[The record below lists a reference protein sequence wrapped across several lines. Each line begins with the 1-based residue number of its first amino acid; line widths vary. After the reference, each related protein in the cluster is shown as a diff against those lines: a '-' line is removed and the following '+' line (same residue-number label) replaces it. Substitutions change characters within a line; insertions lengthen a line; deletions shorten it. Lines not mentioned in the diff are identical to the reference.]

1 MKTVKKKTVRQ
12 GTRRMINAQAVT
24 PYGLLTYRGG
34 ETAFFLLRP
43 TCISVLPEDA
53 LAARVGALVTLFKSQ
68 PELEILCLN
77 SRESFANNT
86 RYLEARIGE
95 EENPYIADLLEKD
108 KAHLGSVQLQTATAR
123 EFVLA
128 VRLEAVRE
136 KEKYPYLARVEKLIR
151 DQGFDVRRAD
161 LDDVKRLMA
170 VYFVQDFTS
179 EHYDDFDGQRW
190 VEWTGV
196 QADRKAPDS
205 ASQEAA
211 VKEFLDL
218 AAPSVLRF
226 ETDRFIC
233 GNTYRCVWA
242 VRGYPASTTEQ
253 ALLHRLGEK
262 AGVSVHIY
270 TRRVTPAE
278 EKKILQNA
286 DKANRLKAGNTGN
299 VQDVVEAESN
309 LQDMAAMLTLAHRN
323 QEPFLHTAVFIEMIA
338 NDPEHLRM
346 LQSEVEAE
354 LNCCKI
360 SADHLLLRQKQGFQS
375 VMPSGWNAFG
385 TQYERVLPA
394 SSAAN
399 LYPMCYSGKTDPRGF
414 LLGRDKYGSN
424 VIIDFDRR
432 TGGRTN
438 SSVLILG
445 NSGQGKSHLL
455 RLLVINALEAG
466 KKVLLLDAEDEYR
479 ELTRNLG
486 GMYVDCSGEKAM
498 INPLEPKRWDADGTG
513 TVLAQHISFLRDWL
527 GSYKPLTDAQ
537 ADTVEILLEQL
548 YRERGITKETD
559 MSVLRHE
566 DFPLLCELYALLER
580 QAGGS
585 GVFTDE
591 TLRELRLHLHSLCV
605 GPDSLYFNGHTNI
618 GSGRFVTFGVK
629 SLLEAGQNL
638 RDAMLF
644 NIFSYMNNELLCAGN
659 TVAAID
665 ELYLYLNNK
674 TAIGYIRAC
683 MKRARKKESSLLLA
697 SQNVEDFLL
706 PEAAELTKPLFSIP
720 AYQFLFHPGTVDGG
734 KYREALQLEECEYGV
749 VRSCARG
756 NCLFKCGDERYNLLV
771 KTPPHKLRCYGT
783 AGGR

>member
-1 MKTVKKKTVRQ
+1 M
-12 GTRRMINAQAVT
+12 
-24 PYGLLTYRGG
+24 
-34 ETAFFLLRP
+34 
-43 TCISVLPEDA
+43 
-53 LAARVGALVTLFKSQ
+53 
-68 PELEILCLN
+68 
-77 SRESFANNT
+77 
-86 RYLEARIGE
+86 
-95 EENPYIADLLEKD
+95 
-108 KAHLGSVQLQTATAR
+108 
-123 EFVLA
+123 
-128 VRLEAVRE
+128 
-136 KEKYPYLARVEKLIR
+136 
-151 DQGFDVRRAD
+151 
-161 LDDVKRLMA
+161 
-170 VYFVQDFTS
+170 
-179 EHYDDFDGQRW
+179 
-190 VEWTGV
+190 
-196 QADRKAPDS
+196 
-205 ASQEAA
+205 
-211 VKEFLDL
+211 
-218 AAPSVLRF
+218 
-226 ETDRFIC
+226 
-233 GNTYRCVWA
+233 
-242 VRGYPASTTEQ
+242 
-253 ALLHRLGEK
+253 
-262 AGVSVHIY
+262 
-270 TRRVTPAE
+270 
-278 EKKILQNA
+278 QNA

-486 GMYVDCSGEKAM
+486 GMYVDCSGGKAM

-527 GSYKPLTDAQ
+527 RSYKPLTDAQ

-665 ELYLYLNNK
+665 ELYLYLNNR

-734 KYREALQLEECEYGV
+734 NTTGLRAGRPPASFPPNRRIDRIRTGRRYRLRQNQQECSAPGIRTLRKIGF
-749 VRSCARG
+749 RSDKR
-756 NCLFKCGDERYNLLV
+756 CLG
-771 KTPPHKLRCYGT
+771 KTK
-783 AGGR
+783 

>member
-1 MKTVKKKTVRQ
+1 MNYGSDPADQIVRISLE
-12 GTRRMINAQAVT
+12 GTEM
-24 PYGLLTYRGG
+24 
-34 ETAFFLLRP
+34 
-43 TCISVLPEDA
+43 VLKLSG
-53 LAARVGALVTLFKSQ
+53 LAAKNFALFVYAV
-68 PELEILCLN
+68 LN
-77 SRESFANNT
+77 DQQKVRGKTKLVRMLKERRCALPGFVDSKK
-86 RYLEARIGE
+86 E
-95 EENPYIADLLEKD
+95 EKTERNAG
-108 KAHLGSVQLQTATAR
+108 HLVVSHSGGGMQMCIR
-123 EFVLA
+123 D
-128 VRLEAVRE
+128 RLEAVRE

-399 LYPMCYSGKTDPRGF
+399 LYPMCYSGKTDSCGF

-445 NSGQGKSHLL
+445 NRGQGKSHLL

-466 KKVLLLDAEDEYR
+466 KKVCR
-479 ELTRNLG
+479 
-486 GMYVDCSGEKAM
+486 
-498 INPLEPKRWDADGTG
+498 
-513 TVLAQHISFLRDWL
+513 
-527 GSYKPLTDAQ
+527 
-537 ADTVEILLEQL
+537 L
-548 YRERGITKETD
+548 YTSR
-559 MSVLRHE
+559 
-566 DFPLLCELYALLER
+566 
-580 QAGGS
+580 
-585 GVFTDE
+585 
-591 TLRELRLHLHSLCV
+591 CV
-605 GPDSLYFNGHTNI
+605 
-618 GSGRFVTFGVK
+618 
-629 SLLEAGQNL
+629 
-638 RDAMLF
+638 
-644 NIFSYMNNELLCAGN
+644 
-659 TVAAID
+659 
-665 ELYLYLNNK
+665 
-674 TAIGYIRAC
+674 
-683 MKRARKKESSLLLA
+683 
-697 SQNVEDFLL
+697 
-706 PEAAELTKPLFSIP
+706 
-720 AYQFLFHPGTVDGG
+720 
-734 KYREALQLEECEYGV
+734 
-749 VRSCARG
+749 
-756 NCLFKCGDERYNLLV
+756 
-771 KTPPHKLRCYGT
+771 
-783 AGGR
+783 

>member
-1 MKTVKKKTVRQ
+1 
-12 GTRRMINAQAVT
+12 
-24 PYGLLTYRGG
+24 
-34 ETAFFLLRP
+34 
-43 TCISVLPEDA
+43 
-53 LAARVGALVTLFKSQ
+53 
-68 PELEILCLN
+68 
-77 SRESFANNT
+77 
-86 RYLEARIGE
+86 
-95 EENPYIADLLEKD
+95 
-108 KAHLGSVQLQTATAR
+108 
-123 EFVLA
+123 
-128 VRLEAVRE
+128 
-136 KEKYPYLARVEKLIR
+136 
-151 DQGFDVRRAD
+151 
-161 LDDVKRLMA
+161 
-170 VYFVQDFTS
+170 
-179 EHYDDFDGQRW
+179 
-190 VEWTGV
+190 
-196 QADRKAPDS
+196 
-205 ASQEAA
+205 
-211 VKEFLDL
+211 
-218 AAPSVLRF
+218 
-226 ETDRFIC
+226 
-233 GNTYRCVWA
+233 
-242 VRGYPASTTEQ
+242 
-253 ALLHRLGEK
+253 
-262 AGVSVHIY
+262 
-270 TRRVTPAE
+270 
-278 EKKILQNA
+278 QNA

-455 RLLVINALEAG
+455 RLLVINALETG

-479 ELTRNLG
+479 ELTQNLG
-486 GMYVDCSGEKAM
+486 GAYIDCSGGKAM
-498 INPLEPKRWDADGTG
+498 INPLEPKRWDGDESGV
-513 TVLAQHISFLRDWL
+513 VLAHHISFLRDWL
-527 GSYKPLTDAQ
+527 RSYKPLTDAQ
-537 ADTVEILLEQL
+537 SDTVEILLEQL

-559 MSVLRHE
+559 ISALRHE
-566 DFPLLCELYALLER
+566 DFPLLSDLYALLER
-580 QAGGS
+580 QEGRS

-605 GPDSLYFNGHTNI
+605 GPDSLYFNGRTNI

-629 SLLEAGQNL
+629 SLLEAGRNL

-734 KYREALQLEECEYGV
+734 KYREALQL
-749 VRSCARG
+749 
-756 NCLFKCGDERYNLLV
+756 
-771 KTPPHKLRCYGT
+771 
-783 AGGR
+783 

>member
-1 MKTVKKKTVRQ
+1 MKTVKRKTVRQ

-34 ETAFFLLRP
+34 
-43 TCISVLPEDA
+43 
-53 LAARVGALVTLFKSQ
+53 
-68 PELEILCLN
+68 
-77 SRESFANNT
+77 
-86 RYLEARIGE
+86 
-95 EENPYIADLLEKD
+95 
-108 KAHLGSVQLQTATAR
+108 
-123 EFVLA
+123 
-128 VRLEAVRE
+128 
-136 KEKYPYLARVEKLIR
+136 
-151 DQGFDVRRAD
+151 
-161 LDDVKRLMA
+161 
-170 VYFVQDFTS
+170 
-179 EHYDDFDGQRW
+179 
-190 VEWTGV
+190 
-196 QADRKAPDS
+196 
-205 ASQEAA
+205 
-211 VKEFLDL
+211 
-218 AAPSVLRF
+218 
-226 ETDRFIC
+226 
-233 GNTYRCVWA
+233 
-242 VRGYPASTTEQ
+242 
-253 ALLHRLGEK
+253 
-262 AGVSVHIY
+262 
-270 TRRVTPAE
+270 
-278 EKKILQNA
+278 
-286 DKANRLKAGNTGN
+286 
-299 VQDVVEAESN
+299 
-309 LQDMAAMLTLAHRN
+309 
-323 QEPFLHTAVFIEMIA
+323 
-338 NDPEHLRM
+338 
-346 LQSEVEAE
+346 
-354 LNCCKI
+354 
-360 SADHLLLRQKQGFQS
+360 
-375 VMPSGWNAFG
+375 
-385 TQYERVLPA
+385 
-394 SSAAN
+394 
-399 LYPMCYSGKTDPRGF
+399 YPMCYSGKTDSCGF

-432 TGGRTN
+432 TGDRTN

-486 GMYVDCSGEKAM
+486 GMYVDCSGGKAM

-527 GSYKPLTDAQ
+527 RSYKPLTDAQ

-585 GVFTDE
+585 RVFTDE

-674 TAIGYIRAC
+674 TAMCGKAHPGPGLRC
-683 MKRARKKESSLLLA
+683 SARG
-697 SQNVEDFLL
+697 
-706 PEAAELTKPLFSIP
+706 PGRCEAA
-720 AYQFLFHPGTVDGG
+720 DGG
-734 KYREALQLEECEYGV
+734 IFCTGL
-749 VRSCARG
+749 
-756 NCLFKCGDERYNLLV
+756 
-771 KTPPHKLRCYGT
+771 HKRTL
-783 AGGR
+783 

>member
-1 MKTVKKKTVRQ
+1 M
-12 GTRRMINAQAVT
+12 
-24 PYGLLTYRGG
+24 
-34 ETAFFLLRP
+34 
-43 TCISVLPEDA
+43 
-53 LAARVGALVTLFKSQ
+53 
-68 PELEILCLN
+68 
-77 SRESFANNT
+77 
-86 RYLEARIGE
+86 
-95 EENPYIADLLEKD
+95 
-108 KAHLGSVQLQTATAR
+108 
-123 EFVLA
+123 
-128 VRLEAVRE
+128 
-136 KEKYPYLARVEKLIR
+136 EKLIR

-360 SADHLLLRQKQGFQS
+360 SVDHLLLRQKQGFQS

-399 LYPMCYSGKTDPRGF
+399 LYPMCYSGKTDPRG
-414 LLGRDKYGSN
+414 
-424 VIIDFDRR
+424 
-432 TGGRTN
+432 
-438 SSVLILG
+438 
-445 NSGQGKSHLL
+445 
-455 RLLVINALEAG
+455 
-466 KKVLLLDAEDEYR
+466 
-479 ELTRNLG
+479 
-486 GMYVDCSGEKAM
+486 
-498 INPLEPKRWDADGTG
+498 
-513 TVLAQHISFLRDWL
+513 
-527 GSYKPLTDAQ
+527 
-537 ADTVEILLEQL
+537 
-548 YRERGITKETD
+548 
-559 MSVLRHE
+559 
-566 DFPLLCELYALLER
+566 
-580 QAGGS
+580 
-585 GVFTDE
+585 
-591 TLRELRLHLHSLCV
+591 
-605 GPDSLYFNGHTNI
+605 
-618 GSGRFVTFGVK
+618 
-629 SLLEAGQNL
+629 
-638 RDAMLF
+638 
-644 NIFSYMNNELLCAGN
+644 
-659 TVAAID
+659 
-665 ELYLYLNNK
+665 
-674 TAIGYIRAC
+674 
-683 MKRARKKESSLLLA
+683 
-697 SQNVEDFLL
+697 
-706 PEAAELTKPLFSIP
+706 
-720 AYQFLFHPGTVDGG
+720 
-734 KYREALQLEECEYGV
+734 V

-783 AGGR
+783 GGGR

>member
-1 MKTVKKKTVRQ
+1 
-12 GTRRMINAQAVT
+12 
-24 PYGLLTYRGG
+24 
-34 ETAFFLLRP
+34 
-43 TCISVLPEDA
+43 
-53 LAARVGALVTLFKSQ
+53 
-68 PELEILCLN
+68 
-77 SRESFANNT
+77 
-86 RYLEARIGE
+86 
-95 EENPYIADLLEKD
+95 
-108 KAHLGSVQLQTATAR
+108 
-123 EFVLA
+123 
-128 VRLEAVRE
+128 
-136 KEKYPYLARVEKLIR
+136 
-151 DQGFDVRRAD
+151 
-161 LDDVKRLMA
+161 
-170 VYFVQDFTS
+170 
-179 EHYDDFDGQRW
+179 
-190 VEWTGV
+190 
-196 QADRKAPDS
+196 
-205 ASQEAA
+205 
-211 VKEFLDL
+211 
-218 AAPSVLRF
+218 
-226 ETDRFIC
+226 
-233 GNTYRCVWA
+233 
-242 VRGYPASTTEQ
+242 
-253 ALLHRLGEK
+253 
-262 AGVSVHIY
+262 
-270 TRRVTPAE
+270 
-278 EKKILQNA
+278 
-286 DKANRLKAGNTGN
+286 
-299 VQDVVEAESN
+299 
-309 LQDMAAMLTLAHRN
+309 
-323 QEPFLHTAVFIEMIA
+323 
-338 NDPEHLRM
+338 
-346 LQSEVEAE
+346 
-354 LNCCKI
+354 
-360 SADHLLLRQKQGFQS
+360 
-375 VMPSGWNAFG
+375 
-385 TQYERVLPA
+385 
-394 SSAAN
+394 
-399 LYPMCYSGKTDPRGF
+399 
-414 LLGRDKYGSN
+414 
-424 VIIDFDRR
+424 
-432 TGGRTN
+432 
-438 SSVLILG
+438 
-445 NSGQGKSHLL
+445 
-455 RLLVINALEAG
+455 
-466 KKVLLLDAEDEYR
+466 
-479 ELTRNLG
+479 
-486 GMYVDCSGEKAM
+486 M

-527 GSYKPLTDAQ
+527 RSYKPLTDAQ

-734 KYREALQLEECEYGV
+734 KYRETLQLEECEYGV